1 MAKVYRAGFIS
12 PGGEI
17 CRQRVGEVSARSMGD
32 SVSMHNPAWY
42 EFVQRVVVKAARSL
56 GTKSDVGGVA
66 AKLAKITFG
75 SLMLAYARMP
85 PRKAWVV

>member
-42 EFVQRVVVKAARSL
+42 EFVQRIAVMAARNL
-56 GTKSDVGGVA
+56 GIKSDVGEV
-66 AKLAKITFG
+66 AKITFG
-75 SLMLAYARMP
+75 SLMLACRHVK
-85 PRKAWVV
+85 RGSFKHG